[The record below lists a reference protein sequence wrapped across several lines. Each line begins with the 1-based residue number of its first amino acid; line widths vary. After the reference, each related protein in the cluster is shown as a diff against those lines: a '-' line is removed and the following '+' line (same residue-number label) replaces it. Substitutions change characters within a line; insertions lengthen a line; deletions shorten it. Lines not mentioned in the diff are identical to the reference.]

1 MSGAIRLLP
10 LYAFMAW
17 TGTALP
23 YTGKIFSEFIISKS
37 LYGTSNIHNVC
48 QCYQITRNTLLLFI
62 VWLLVSTPSAGNLQ

>member
-1 MSGAIRLLP
+1 MSGSIRLLP

-17 TGTALP
+17 TETALL

-48 QCYQITRNTLLLFI
+48 QVIKLHKTHCGSSLSGY
-62 VWLLVSTPSAGNLQ
+62 